1 MIQARPRF
9 AALLQPSH
17 GYLLLALLLLFSGC
31 TSVNNSQKLSNSTPP
46 ICTHSTTLP
55 PPTTPLATQPL
66 GSLNAPGGSALPSS
80 LLQTLTFHL
89 NFNDQAMEQDL
100 QHIYTPGNPLYHH
113 FLTPTQIIDCYA
125 LSATQVQQVENWLN
139 QQGYQ
144 ITSVDSLRSS
154 ISATASVATIER
166 SLHISLQQFTIPLL
180 NYTFFMQDRTPT
192 LPASIRPL
200 VQSIVGLDNLPIPHI
215 KLPIG
220 STTRHTLTNTGN
232 CSGYGAQQTLTSG
245 KLASA
250 YQLAPLYRQ
259 GMQGQGMTIGVAEFG
274 DPYDPRD
281 VATYAT
287 CAGLPTPSIE
297 NVDVDGHLA
306 PGTGEG
312 EATMDLEL
320 IAGLAPKAHIID
332 YQSDLNSTSFSQALI
347 DVFNRVATDDRVQ
360 VLSVSYG
367 TGENLFSV
375 TDAAAV
381 ARSLRILAEEG
392 ISVFIS
398 SGDCGAYSQR
408 ISHLAVVSFP
418 ASAPYAIAVGG
429 TYLQVNSQ
437 GQRRSETVWGN
448 DDGALLCQNE
458 WGSGGGV
465 SQDASFTRP
474 VWQNGPGMN
483 TPYNGLSAG
492 VLAPTQPPSP
502 LSAPNGLRQVPDVAA
517 AAYPNIAIYYQ
528 GGWLAAGGTSAAA
541 PIWAA
546 GTLIVD
552 QGLRQHGKAL
562 IGGVP
567 EFYHLAQ
574 HPGHFH
580 PYTDIVSGNNLFY
593 SATTGWDYATGWG
606 SPNFNDILQLELTL

>member
-1 MIQARPRF
+1 MIQPRTRF
-9 AALLQPSH
+9 AALLHPSH
-17 GYLLLALLLLFSGC
+17 GHLLLALLLLLSGC
-31 TSVNNSQKLSNSTPP
+31 TSVNNSQKLSNGTPP

-66 GSLNAPGGSALPSS
+66 GGLNAPGGSALPSS

-125 LSATQVQQVENWLN
+125 LSAAQVQQVENWLN

-144 ITSVDSLRSS
+144 ITGVDSLRSS

-166 SLHISLQQFTIPLL
+166 SLHVSLQQFTVPLL

-220 STTRHTLTNTGN
+220 STTQHTLANAGN
-232 CSGYGAQQTLTSG
+232 CSGYGAQQTLTSS

-281 VATYAT
+281 VAAYAACT
-287 CAGLPTPSIE
+287 GLPAPSIE

-332 YQSDLNSTSFSQALI
+332 YQSDLNNTSFSQALI
-347 DVFNRVATDDRVQ
+347 DAFNRVATDDRVQ

-381 ARSLRILAEEG
+381 ARSLCILAEEG

-437 GQRRSETVWGN
+437 GQRRSETVWSN

-483 TPYNGLSAG
+483 TAYNGLSAG

-528 GGWLAAGGTSAAA
+528 RGWLAAGGTSAAS

-552 QGLRQHGKAL
+552 QGLRQHGRVL

-574 HPGHFH
+574 HPGPFH

-593 SATTGWDYATGWG
+593 SATPGWDYATGWG